1 MPRAA
6 DTAALRLARRAWR
19 LLHLDAAECLRLA
32 ERALQQAQARQDA
45 PAEAWALLTRGFHRL
60 YFDAPAEA
68 MAELKEAEQGF
79 AVLADRPGQILASAG
94 MARALWRSGQVQQA
108 LDLLLPLRDEGVRL
122 LKHEQRGVL
131 LNAIAGCHSAQGRS
145 EQAFAYMYE
154 ALRDAGPSRAHGFD
168 AVLHCNLGH
177 EFLQLGDNEEA
188 LEQTER
194 GLARCAGLANSKL
207 VSVLLINRVV
217 CLTELKRSG
226 EALLSVHQVCA
237 LPTGDAGRG
246 TNALH
251 HETLALA
258 ALRAGDLALGGEL
271 VHKALASGAVTLP
284 DERVELASAQALL
297 ACGQGDIDAG
307 LRALAGMTP
316 WLDGQGDSRAS
327 LRMRCQHAQV
337 RSELLEARGDSAAA
351 LQAVREWQQLQAER
365 ARDASRAR
373 YQAAMLQTELLEL
386 QHRLEENMAQRRAAE
401 RSRAALAAANEQLSR
416 KIAEVQALQAA
427 LREQATHDALTG
439 LANRRHL
446 NDSLPPLMKAAQ
458 RQRAALSVVVID
470 LDHFKAVNDEYG
482 HAAGD
487 MLLAAFGRLLR
498 ERLRGSDLAFR
509 YGGEEFC
516 LLLPR
521 TGGTDARGKTQALLD
536 EWRASVFEADG
547 IALRGQSFSAGVAE
561 SGATPMTPA
570 ALLNLA
576 DHALLKAKR
585 AGRGRVLTAVLD
597 SNAALR

>member
-1 MPRAA
+1 MPRPS
-6 DTAALRLARRAWR
+6 DTGSLRLARRAWR
-19 LLHLDAAECLRLA
+19 LLHLDAGECLRLA
-32 ERALQQAQARQDA
+32 ERALQQARARQDTR
-45 PAEAWALLTRGFHRL
+45 AETWALLTRGFHRL
-60 YFDAPAEA
+60 YFGLPADAL
-68 MAELKEAEQGF
+68 AELKQAEQGF
-79 AVLADRPGQILASAG
+79 AALGERPGQILSSAG

-108 LDLLLPLRDEGVRL
+108 LELLLPLRDEGVRL

-131 LNAIAGCHSAQGRS
+131 LNALAGCYSAQGRS

-177 EFLQLGDNEEA
+177 ELMQLGDNEEA

-194 GLARCAGLANSKL
+194 GLARCAGLANGKL
-207 VSVLLINRVV
+207 ASVLLINRVI

-271 VHKALASGAVTLP
+271 VARAVASAAVILP
-284 DERVELASAQALL
+284 DERVELAAAQALL
-297 ACGQGDIDAG
+297 ARGQGDIETG
-307 LRALAGMTP
+307 LRALHSVEP
-316 WLDGQGDSRAS
+316 LLRGQGDSRAS
-327 LRMRCQHAQV
+327 LRMRCLHAQV
-337 RSELLEARGDSAAA
+337 RSELHEAQGDSDSA

-373 YQAAMLQTELLEL
+373 YQAAMLQTELLNL

-401 RSRAALAAANEQLSR
+401 RARAELAAANDALSR
-416 KIAEVQALQAA
+416 KIDEVQALQAA

-446 NDSLPPLMKAAQ
+446 NDSLPTLIKSAQ
-458 RQRAALSVVVID
+458 RQRSPLAVVVID
-470 LDHFKAVNDEYG
+470 LDHFKAVNDEHG

-487 MLLAAFGRLLR
+487 VLLAAFGHLLR
-498 ERLRGSDLAFR
+498 ERLRGSDLPFR

-521 TGGTDARGKTQALLD
+521 TSGADAHKKTQALLD
-536 EWRASVFEADG
+536 EWRSKIFEVEG
-547 IALRGQSFSAGVAE
+547 GALRGQSFSAGVAE
-561 SGATPMTPA
+561 FGATPMSAA

-585 AGRGRVLTAVLD
+585 AGRARVLAAAQD
-597 SNAALR
+597 KAALP